1 MLIKFI
7 RNYLITLTLG
17 FLAKR
22 VGSSFDYYFDK
33 SIRNKYGVEETFF
46 VAEDGRKIPVY
57 RDYRYTV
64 KPGWKY
70 FRGLHILS
78 VLSSRGK
85 IDPTEKKFL
94 SKAIG
99 KRTINSSLAEI
110 NLIAR
115 NCVRKNR
122 AFFIEG
128 SEDKDGLPEFLPDDH
143 LIKRTINSFRSHH
156 ASMFKKLSAANVYI
170 APKRASVLEI
180 GYISGGHSIQAFEQ
194 LGFEAYGI
202 DNYYGDIANETS
214 LHEHIK
220 QVTQSNV
227 NYVRGDITRRTSF
240 PSQSFDI
247 VYSVSVLEHIQDLE
261 AAFVEMYRL
270 LKPGGA
276 IVHNYAPYFSHD
288 GGHALGIGDSPW
300 AHVRL
305 NETEYLRYL
314 AELRPEEAEIGIDW
328 VKSALHRN
336 MPQWRV
342 QRIISLAGFRLA
354 VWTAKPSPRKFTA
367 DLSPKIISECYENT
381 PDIGIQDLTSQ
392 SVSFVAVK

>member
-1 MLIKFI
+1 MFIKFI
-7 RNYLITLTLG
+7 KNYVITLTLG

-22 VGSSFDYYFDK
+22 VGSSFSYYFDK

-46 VAEDGRKIPVY
+46 MAEDGRKIPVF

-78 VLSSRGK
+78 VLSSHGK
-85 IDPTEKKFL
+85 IDSAERKFL

-110 NLIAR
+110 NLIAG

-122 AFFIEG
+122 DLFLES
-128 SEDKDGLPEFLPDDH
+128 SEDKDGLPEFLPGEK
-143 LIKRTINSFRSHH
+143 LIKQTIKSFRSDH
-156 ASMFKKLSAANVYI
+156 ASMFKKLSVANVYS
-170 APKRASVLEI
+170 PPRRASILEI
-180 GYISGGHSIQAFEQ
+180 GYVSGGHSIQAFEQ
-194 LGFEAYGI
+194 LGFEAHGI
-202 DNYYGDIANETS
+202 DNYYGDLTNQTY

-220 QVTQSNV
+220 QTTHSNV
-227 NYVRGDITRRTSF
+227 NYVRGDITRRTPF
-240 PSQSFDI
+240 PEKSFDI
-247 VYSVSVLEHIQDLE
+247 IYSVSVLEHIQDLE

-276 IVHNYAPYFSHD
+276 IIHNYAPYFSHD
-288 GGHALGIGDSPW
+288 GAHALGIGDSPW

-305 NETEYLRYL
+305 KDTDYLRYL
-314 AELRPEEAEIGIDW
+314 AKLRPEEAQIGISW
-328 VKSALHRN
+328 MKSALHRN

-354 VWTAKPSPRKFTA
+354 LWTAKPSPKRFTA
-367 DLSPKIISECYENT
+367 DLSPQIISECYENT
-381 PDIGIQDLTSQ
+381 PEIGIQDLVSQ
-392 SVSFVAVK
+392 SVSFVAIK